1 VKMGEGSVPRTGDS
15 ITAVCVRAVST
26 NIDLEL
32 VDLSES
38 LVGFLRC
45 VKDYTFELG
54 IIWPFLG
61 VLYTRNLCVT
71 E

>member
-1 VKMGEGSVPRTGDS
+1 MKMGEGSVPRTGDS

-38 LVGFLRC
+38 LVGF
-45 VKDYTFELG
+45 
-54 IIWPFLG
+54 
-61 VLYTRNLCVT
+61 RNVC
-71 E
+71 